1 MINISTKQWLA
12 IIVAILS
19 AMATATTQ
27 MVDIFGPTFAKSV
40 MGAASLLSTILSSI
54 LAIISTQTALI
65 KDVQSMPGVEKITV
79 NGNANATLAGMAV
92 APENAKIEAAPG
104 ADNAVNQAAKG

>member
-1 MINISTKQWLA
+1 MNLNPKQWLA
-12 IIVAILS
+12 IAVAVLSVFIASTAQLTDLVGPQATKLIVSLS
-19 AMATATTQ
+19 SIT
-27 MVDIFGPTFAKSV
+27 V
-40 MGAASLLSTILSSI
+40 TILSSI
-54 LAIISTQTALI
+54 SAILSTQTSLV

-79 NGNANATLAGMAV
+79 NAQASPTLAGLAI

>member
-1 MINISTKQWLA
+1 MKLNPKQYLA

-19 AMATATTQ
+19 VFIASTAQLT
-27 MVDIFGPTFAKSV
+27 DLIGPSNTKIV
-40 MGAASLLSTILSSI
+40 VSLSSMLVTVLSSI
-54 LAIISTQTALI
+54 SAILSTQTSLI
-65 KDVQSMPGVEKITV
+65 QDVQAMPGVEKITV
-79 NGNANATLAGMAV
+79 NGKANATLASLAV